1 MTQSSP
7 NPLSSPQYYWLL
19 WAIALTSLLMNVALA
34 AVLLASRAQLQ
45 SGVVTLAAALD
56 DVTLDDIAL
65 TISIDE
71 TVPVSLTI
79 PSSDTFRVPI
89 RETIPV
95 STDILCEDV
104 IQVPINA
111 IIPIDTDF
119 IVQVDIPLIGR
130 TGIPIPI
137 VTNIPVNL
145 TVDVPIRRLI
155 PVETEIEIDFWV
167 DVPIQSDIPIN
178 TELPVKLDFPVIISL
193 EQLGLDRLL
202 DELRDALR
210 QLAGVPHAQ

>member
-79 PSSDTFRVPI
+79 PYSDTFRVPI
-89 RETIPV
+89 RETIP
-95 STDILCEDV
+95 SPQIFCLKTLFRCRSM
-104 IQVPINA
+104 PSS
-111 IIPIDTDF
+111 
-119 IVQVDIPLIGR
+119 PL
-130 TGIPIPI
+130 TP
-137 VTNIPVNL
+137 T
-145 TVDVPIRRLI
+145 
-155 PVETEIEIDFWV
+155 
-167 DVPIQSDIPIN
+167 
-178 TELPVKLDFPVIISL
+178 SL
-193 EQLGLDRLL
+193 SR
-202 DELRDALR
+202 
-210 QLAGVPHAQ
+210 